1 MGRLLRLIVYLGIST
16 LLLGA
21 SVIPPGEELERIRAF
36 TRQIEFDYVA
46 WTLNALVVKW
56 SQWALGGAA
65 PLAAAEQSQAV
76 RDYLALIGEIEAA
89 EARLAQVYT
98 DPAVSDPPAAAQAL
112 RSQLEAL
119 QAQRARLGPLAESVI
134 QAQLSAVLADSG
146 LTLAG
151 QPAPPVLYHITPP
164 PKALIVSPRGAIRQ
178 DANLSISADLSL
190 EAVVALED
198 SAAQALDRSTLV
210 VGIGGVGVYPT
221 MVMQTTDLNW
231 LAEVVAH
238 EWVHNYLTLRPL
250 GVNYETSP
258 ELRLINE
265 TVAGI
270 AGKEL
275 GRALVARYY
284 PDLLPPDPQ
293 PETAPAAP
301 VDPAQPPPFDFRA
314 EMRHTRLAV
323 DRLLAQGEIEK
334 AERYMELRRR
344 YLWDNSY
351 PIRKLNQAYF
361 AFYGAYAD
369 QPGGA
374 AGEDPLGAAVRA
386 LRAGSASLA
395 DFLNRVAWMWSP
407 EQLHKA
413 AGGG

>member
-1 MGRLLRLIVYLGIST
+1 
-16 LLLGA
+16 
-21 SVIPPGEELERIRAF
+21 
-36 TRQIEFDYVA
+36 
-46 WTLNALVVKW
+46 
-56 SQWALGGAA
+56 
-65 PLAAAEQSQAV
+65 
-76 RDYLALIGEIEAA
+76 
-89 EARLAQVYT
+89 
-98 DPAVSDPPAAAQAL
+98 
-112 RSQLEAL
+112 
-119 QAQRARLGPLAESVI
+119 
-134 QAQLSAVLADSG
+134 
-146 LTLAG
+146 
-151 QPAPPVLYHITPP
+151 
-164 PKALIVSPRGAIRQ
+164 
-178 DANLSISADLSL
+178 
-190 EAVVALED
+190 
-198 SAAQALDRSTLV
+198 
-210 VGIGGVGVYPT
+210 